1 MFEVI
6 SRIPGDTGIAA
17 QKAGTP
23 SAASAALYDQILR
36 SVLREMES
44 AIAQRSAPAL
54 VTPTTTTMPADA
66 APMQGMRTLEDVMMQ
81 RQFICSLSDV
91 GAALPLEELALQQNL
106 LAPSGNAE
114 NAASNPLLEE
124 SLAPWELLMGQL
136 TLQQRLTR

>member
-36 SVLREMES
+36 SVLGEMES
-44 AIAQRSAPAL
+44 AMAQPAAL
-54 VTPTTTTMPADA
+54 ALATPTATLAEE

-81 RQFICSLSDV
+81 RQFICSLNDV
-91 GAALPLEELALQQNL
+91 GTALPLEELALQQNL

-114 NAASNPLLEE
+114 NAVSNPLLEE

-136 TLQQRLTR
+136 TLQQRLAR

>member
-23 SAASAALYDQILR
+23 SAASTALYDQILR

-44 AIAQRSAPAL
+44 AIAQPSAPAL
-54 VTPTTTTMPADA
+54 ATPTSTAMPTDE
-66 APMQGMRTLEDVMMQ
+66 APMQSMRTLEDVMMQ
-81 RQFICSLSDV
+81 RQFICSLNDV

-136 TLQQRLTR
+136 TLQQRLAR

>member
-23 SAASAALYDQILR
+23 SAASTALYDQILR

-44 AIAQRSAPAL
+44 AIAQHSAPAL
-54 VTPTTTTMPADA
+54 VTPTPMATPADE

-81 RQFICSLSDV
+81 RQFICSLNDV
-91 GAALPLEELALQQNL
+91 GTALPLEELALQQNL

-114 NAASNPLLEE
+114 NAVSNPLLEE

-136 TLQQRLTR
+136 TLQQRLAR